1 MVQKQKSSHG
11 NPIHNKGYSKIYI
24 DNGIEAQD
32 YDSQLAPKIHNQ
44 STRAKIPEK
53 IKFQDKVNSR
63 FLTRNSVKYC
73 IL

>member
-11 NPIHNKGYSKIYI
+11 NVIHNKGYSKIYI

-53 IKFQDKVNSR
+53 IKFQDKVKFMISYKN
-63 FLTRNSVKYC
+63 FVKYC